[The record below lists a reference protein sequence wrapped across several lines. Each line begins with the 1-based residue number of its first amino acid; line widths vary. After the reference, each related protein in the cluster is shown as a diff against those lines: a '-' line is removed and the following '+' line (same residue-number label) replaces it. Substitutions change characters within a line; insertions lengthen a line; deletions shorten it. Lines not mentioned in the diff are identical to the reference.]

1 VKVYTFPVSRWVL
14 LAVLTVYLALVLCLP
29 GLFLPLLKLLFL
41 VILSFAFVAL
51 VVKWNQPFYVRL
63 DTSWRRPYQP
73 RDTGAGRWLEAP
85 VAELDKSTIGKLLA
99 SRASRDPS
107 LHVVV
112 RNTPPPVCSDALYD
126 AELDG

>member
-1 VKVYTFPVSRWVL
+1 MKLKNIPYFGGVWFVSL
-14 LAVLTVYLALVLCLP
+14 LVTICCLSRGP
-29 GLFLPLLKLLFL
+29 RLLLFL
-41 VILSFAFVAL
+41 GVSIHIAAMVLGL
-51 VVKWNQPFYVRL
+51 PHELINRIDNPPFSIPS
-63 DTSWRRPYQP
+63 TRRYRP
-73 RDTGAGRWLEAP
+73 RNTGAGRWLEAP

-112 RNTPPPVCSDALYD
+112 RSTPDPVCSDALYD

>member
-1 VKVYTFPVSRWVL
+1 MKSKNRLYIYCAWCFTFFLTLAGGLFGQRFL
-14 LAVLTVYLALVLCLP
+14 LILGALVHV
-29 GLFLPLLKLLFL
+29 GTT
-41 VILSFAFVAL
+41 VIA
-51 VVKWNQPFYVRL
+51 WRL
-63 DTSWRRPYQP
+63 RPDKSRGIKDVIASARRYRP
-73 RDTGAGRWLEAP
+73 RDTDAGRWLEAP

-112 RNTPPPVCSDALYD
+112 RRTPPPVSSDALYD